1 MSSFVKLTAFIIC
14 FLIQLYFINRY
25 FSSFSS
31 SNLAIS
37 VGFFFIVSERKVK
50 KPIALIGEVRI
61 EFFNYF
67 LGENNRSTVKKF
79 LSLRLYYDM
88 TLTCAQ

>member
-1 MSSFVKLTAFIIC
+1 MRPNIKEGCWI
-14 FLIQLYFINRY
+14 FL
-25 FSSFSS
+25 
-31 SNLAIS
+31 
-37 VGFFFIVSERKVK
+37 IVSERKVK

-67 LGENNRSTVKKF
+67 LGENNRFTVKKF